1 MGIYVKMLVYLIM
14 RSHKHGSRASFLS
27 LMLDTTTKGIGKVD
41 CYSIERYETVTQ
53 YIAKPSH
60 VWYTIRYK
68 IIVIT
73 ESLIQTLYLN
83 PRVPLL
89 SLLLLVSNVSVV
101 ELVARMTSDRG
112 AKELLAAVLPMVYKS
127 KKKHTSQF
135 TKFLQWL
142 LQLLY
147 YTILLVLHVAI
158 FSYRMAE
165 NVVKIGILDVYSYID

>member
-1 MGIYVKMLVYLIM
+1 M
-14 RSHKHGSRASFLS
+14 
-27 LMLDTTTKGIGKVD
+27 
-41 CYSIERYETVTQ
+41 
-53 YIAKPSH
+53 
-60 VWYTIRYK
+60 
-68 IIVIT
+68 IVIT
-73 ESLIQTLYLN
+73 ESLRQTLYLN
-83 PRVPLL
+83 TQVPLL

-165 NVVKIGILDVYSYID
+165 NVVKIGILDVYRLDYS